1 MTQEEKKFLADSYA
15 NAWMAVKGG
24 TTTVEVLDH
33 GWFVIRHSY
42 THMHSNKVR
51 ALKLLSGLA
60 ILTKRLAN
68 NDIG

>member
-15 NAWMAVKGG
+15 HAWMAVKGG

-42 THMHSNKVR
+42 TPMHSNKVR